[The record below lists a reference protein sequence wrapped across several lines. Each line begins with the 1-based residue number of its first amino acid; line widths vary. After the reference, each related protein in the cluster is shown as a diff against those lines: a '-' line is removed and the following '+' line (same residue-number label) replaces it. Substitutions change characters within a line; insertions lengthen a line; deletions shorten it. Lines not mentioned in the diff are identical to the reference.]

1 MYLFVYTRG
10 DFVPGRRSDDV
21 SMQGFSYVGPYVD
34 ELEHQEGNTMQQDS
48 ESDNSYVSASVSE
61 YSEDGMMED
70 YYE

>member
-1 MYLFVYTRG
+1 M
-10 DFVPGRRSDDV
+10 
-21 SMQGFSYVGPYVD
+21 SMQGFSDVGPYVD

>member
-1 MYLFVYTRG
+1 M
-10 DFVPGRRSDDV
+10 
-21 SMQGFSYVGPYVD
+21 GPYVD

>member
-1 MYLFVYTRG
+1 M
-10 DFVPGRRSDDV
+10 
-21 SMQGFSYVGPYVD
+21 MKQGFSYVGPYGK
-34 ELEHQEGNTMQQDS
+34 ELENEEGNTMQQDS